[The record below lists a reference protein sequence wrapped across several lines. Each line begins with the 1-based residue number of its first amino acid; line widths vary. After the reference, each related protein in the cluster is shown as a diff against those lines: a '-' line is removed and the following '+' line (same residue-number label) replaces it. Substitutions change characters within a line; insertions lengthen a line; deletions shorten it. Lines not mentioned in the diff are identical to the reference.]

1 MVSQMLWWTPQ
12 YAYVEGKAIDEA
24 GSRVA
29 RDCSLARDVPG
40 QAIALY
46 TVHDKRRGAL
56 ADICAGGVQL
66 SVDLPQAVDLLPGP
80 VLEASLQRLAQSTTS
95 L

>member
-24 GSRVA
+24 VSRVA

-40 QAIALY
+40 RAIALY
-46 TVHDKRRGAL
+46 TTSAEAL
-56 ADICAGGVQL
+56 LQTFVQ
-66 SVDLPQAVDLLPGP
+66 V
-80 VLEASLQRLAQSTTS
+80 EFN
-95 L
+95 